1 MRIKLAENFRAVFY
15 APFYATH
22 ALGFYT
28 GEGVEVDLLDSPAP
42 AAAASGLLDGSIDL
56 SWGGPMRVMKARD
69 LDADSPLVCFCEV
82 VARDP
87 FFLVGKVDRFR
98 LTDLPRLKVA
108 TVSEVPTPWLCL
120 QHDLR
125 EQGIDPAQLDRVTD
139 RTMADNL
146 AALRSGALDVAQMF
160 EPYASMAL
168 RAGAG
173 DILYAA
179 SARGPTVYTAFL
191 ASRDSVRRNRAAFSA
206 MVRAT
211 RRMLA
216 WLAEHGAEELA
227 DAVAPFYSD
236 VPRDILA
243 SSLGRYRDAGL
254 WARTPE
260 VLRPGFARLADSLKS
275 GGFISR
281 MHAYEDCVDE
291 GLCQDERPGPPP
303 YPPPRAGEGE
313 GGGLASAGRRDA

>member
-1 MRIKLAENFRAVFY
+1 MRVRLSENFRAVFY

-28 GEGVEVDLLDSPAP
+28 GEGVEVELLESPAP
-42 AAAASGLLDGSIDL
+42 AAAAAGLLDGSIDI

-69 LDADSPLVCFCEV
+69 DDPASPMVCFCEV
-82 VARDP
+82 AARDP
-87 FFLVGKVDRFR
+87 FFLVGRDDRPAFR
-98 LTDLPRLKVA
+98 LTDLPGRKVG

-125 EQGIDPAQLDRVTD
+125 LQGVDPARIDRVTD

-146 AALRSGALDVAQMF
+146 EALCQGELDVAQLF
-160 EPYASMAL
+160 EPYVSMAS

-173 DILYAA
+173 EVLYAA
-179 SARGPTVYTAFL
+179 NARGPTVYTTFL
-191 ASRDSVRRNRAAFSA
+191 ASRDSVARNRAAFDA

-211 RRMLA
+211 ARTLA
-216 WLAEHGAEELA
+216 WVAEHGAEELT
-227 DAVAPFYSD
+227 DAVAPYYPH
-236 VPRDILA
+236 VARDLLA
-243 SSLGRYRDAGL
+243 SALQRYRDAGL

-260 VLRPGFARLADSLKS
+260 VSRPGFARLADSLKS

-281 MHAYEDCVDE
+281 LHAYEDCVDQS
-291 GLCQDERPGPPP
+291 LC
-303 YPPPRAGEGE
+303 
-313 GGGLASAGRRDA
+313 